1 MRRKFCPGHF
11 LRIRRSIHIR
21 QLTPVVFVGED
32 EDPIQE
38 ISKNGHQF
46 AVVALLKILPGK
58 VVVFGLRRRC
68 TKHITQHILLS
79 GEIFEVFVQ
88 PDRPIAGGAD
98 LLAFEVQELVGRN
111 RFGQVVRS
119 MRHEHGRKDN
129 AMENDVV
136 LANEMHQAGIW
147 ILPIG
152 APLIGHQFLTG

>member
-1 MRRKFCPGHF
+1 MRHEFCPGCF
-11 LRIRRSIHIR
+11 FKIRRPIHIW
-21 QLTPVVFVGED
+21 QLPPVVFVVED

-38 ISKNGHQF
+38 ISENGHQF
-46 AVVALLKILPGK
+46 AVVALLEILPGE
-58 VVVFGLRRRC
+58 VVVLGLRRCC
-68 TKHITQHILLS
+68 TEHIAQDILLS

-98 LLAFEVQELVGRN
+98 LLAFKVQELVGRN
-111 RFGQVVRS
+111 RLGQVVRS
-119 MRHEHGRKDN
+119 MRHEHGREDD

-152 APLIGHQFLTG
+152 APLIGHQFFTG